1 MTKERKKHEIYME
14 KQKRYN
20 GSMERVG
27 ESLTAEAA
35 AVTYSFCFRSLAST
49 QRMKLRALGY

>member
-20 GSMERVG
+20 GSMEKYENER
-27 ESLTAEAA
+27 
-35 AVTYSFCFRSLAST
+35 RS
-49 QRMKLRALGY
+49 